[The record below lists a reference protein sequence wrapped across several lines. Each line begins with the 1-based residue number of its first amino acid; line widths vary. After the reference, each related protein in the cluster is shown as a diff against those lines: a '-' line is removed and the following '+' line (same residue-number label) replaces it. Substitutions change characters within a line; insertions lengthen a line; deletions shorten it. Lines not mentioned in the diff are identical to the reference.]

1 MEILS
6 TNQGEFMGDAFAEFE
21 ILWNAPQTL
30 EYETFIE
37 LYRNIHCVRIPC
49 TYREVLEISEGDRST
64 C

>member
-1 MEILS
+1 MRRSRIGWMEILS

-37 LYRNIHCVRIPC
+37 LYRNIYV
-49 TYREVLEISEGDRST
+49 
-64 C
+64 